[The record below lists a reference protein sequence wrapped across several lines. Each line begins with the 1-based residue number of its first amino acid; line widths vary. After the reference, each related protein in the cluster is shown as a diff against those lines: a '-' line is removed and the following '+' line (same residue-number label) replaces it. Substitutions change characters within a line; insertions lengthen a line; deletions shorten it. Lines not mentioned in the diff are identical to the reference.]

1 MGHKQGVEEPG
12 RGGMELGGPSFL
24 SVSRGLRSSNP
35 GVTSCRR
42 EGREVRDRKQ
52 TVSVAA
58 TCRERRASD
67 SRFPPPSCILQPV
80 TAKTRT
86 TRSRKS
92 KGRRANVGR
101 RLNRCGTRWLMRT
114 ASSANDADPFVHG
127 GPPGQPH
134 GDPGW
139 CTFVRNHTKPVVEF
153 PHRGHRDVQVPLRL
167 CGHRAWD
174 TQAPPHQCHGPPD
187 CGVDTTSAQR
197 NHIVGLSVQ
206 VVVYFLAG
214 NADPG
219 FREAGRVAAATLLEA
234 LAVAGGLLNATAM
247 TS

>member
-1 MGHKQGVEEPG
+1 LGHKQGVEEPG

-24 SVSRGLRSSNP
+24 SVSRGLRSPNP

-52 TVSVAA
+52 TASVAA

-134 GDPGW
+134 GSPAGVHSCAIILNPSSNFHIAVTATFKYLYVFVVIELGTRKLLHINVTDHPIAAWTRQALRETISSDYPYRSSCISSQATPIPDFGRPAGW
-139 CTFVRNHTKPVVEF
+139 
-153 PHRGHRDVQVPLRL
+153 LRL
-167 CGHRAWD
+167 RCWRRW
-174 TQAPPHQCHGPPD
+174 
-187 CGVDTTSAQR
+187 
-197 NHIVGLSVQ
+197 LS
-206 VVVYFLAG
+206 
-214 NADPG
+214 P
-219 FREAGRVAAATLLEA
+219 AACS
-234 LAVAGGLLNATAM
+234 M
-247 TS
+247 RPR